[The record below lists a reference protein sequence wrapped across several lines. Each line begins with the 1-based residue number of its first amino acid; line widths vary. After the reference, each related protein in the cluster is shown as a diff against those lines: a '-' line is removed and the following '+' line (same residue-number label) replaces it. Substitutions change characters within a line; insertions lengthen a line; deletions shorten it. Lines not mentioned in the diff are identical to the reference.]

1 MSLGYKRDHDAGDGH
16 RIRKPVMFERAGR
29 YLRAAFTYHWN
40 LLYVGAGTAVAL
52 ISGRP
57 DVVLPLIAAGE
68 ILYLAKMFTNDR
80 FRAAVDAQEAKSR
93 RASETA
99 DTRAAYDRIRA
110 SLPRNLLQR
119 FDQLRSHCLKLV
131 DLAGSMGGPGGG
143 GGDRGS
149 IESLERL
156 LWGYLRMIWN
166 AAKLSEF
173 LDHTDDRAI
182 RGRINELERRLA
194 TLPADDSS
202 SSLRAALEDN
212 LRTSRERLEN
222 IEEARR
228 KLEVVAADIERSESK
243 IAALAERAVARSDLT
258 DIAQR
263 VDEVAEGMR
272 RTDETMRQLHLPPEL
287 EELDEPPA
295 LLREEA

>member
-1 MSLGYKRDHDAGDGH
+1 
-16 RIRKPVMFERAGR
+16 MFERAGR

-40 LLYVGAGTAVAL
+40 LLYVGAGAAVAV

-57 DVVLPLIAAGE
+57 DVVLPLVVAGE
-68 ILYLAKMFTNDR
+68 VFFLARMFTNER
-80 FRAAVDAQEAKSR
+80 FRAAIDAQDAKSK
-93 RASETA
+93 RASESA
-99 DTRAAYDRIRA
+99 DTRAAYDRIRG
-110 SLPRNLLQR
+110 SLPKNLLRR
-119 FDQLRSHCLKLV
+119 FDQLRAHCLKLV
-131 DLAGSMGGPGGG
+131 DLAGSMGGPNST

-149 IESLERL
+149 VESLERL

-173 LDHTDDRAI
+173 LEHTDDQAI
-182 RGRINELERRLA
+182 RERITELERRLA
-194 TLPADDSS
+194 ELPTDDSAA
-202 SSLRAALEDN
+202 SLRAALEDN
-212 LRTSRERLEN
+212 LHTSRERLEN

-243 IAALAERAVARSDLT
+243 IAALAERAVARRDVA

-272 RTDETMRQLHLPPEL
+272 QTDATMRQLQLPPEL
-287 EELDEPPA
+287 EDFEEPPA

>member
-1 MSLGYKRDHDAGDGH
+1 
-16 RIRKPVMFERAGR
+16 MFERAGR

-40 LLYVGAGTAVAL
+40 LLYVGAGTAAAL

-57 DVVLPLIAAGE
+57 DVVLPLVAAGE
-68 ILYLAKMFTNDR
+68 VFYLAKMFTSDR
-80 FRAAVDAQEAKSR
+80 FRAAIDAQDAKAR
-93 RASETA
+93 RESETA
-99 DTRAAYDRIRA
+99 DTRAAYDRIRS
-110 SLPRNLLQR
+110 SLPKNLLRR
-119 FDQLRSHCLKLV
+119 FDKLRAHCLKLTE
-131 DLAGSMGGPGGG
+131 LAGSMGGSGVGSG
-143 GGDRGS
+143 RGS

-173 LDHTDDRAI
+173 LDHTDDQAI
-182 RGRINELERRLA
+182 RERIADLEQRLA
-194 TLPADDSS
+194 ELSGNESS
-202 SSLRAALEDN
+202 ATLRASLEDN
-212 LRTSRERLEN
+212 LLTSRERLAN

-228 KLEVVAADIERSESK
+228 KLEVVAADIERAESK
-243 IAALAERAVARSDLT
+243 IAAIAEGAVAHRDIS

-272 RTDETMRQLHLPPEL
+272 QTDATMRQLQLPPEL
-287 EELDEPPA
+287 EDFEEPPA

>member
-1 MSLGYKRDHDAGDGH
+1 
-16 RIRKPVMFERAGR
+16 MFEQAGR
-29 YLRAAFTYHWN
+29 YLKAAFTYHWN

-68 ILYLAKMFTNDR
+68 VFYLAKMFTNDR
-80 FRAAVDAQEAKSR
+80 FRAAVDAQDAKAQR
-93 RASETA
+93 ESETA

-110 SLPRNLLQR
+110 SLPKNLLRR
-119 FDQLRSHCLKLV
+119 FDQLRAHCLKLV
-131 DLAGSMGGPGGG
+131 ELAGSMGGPHTG

-149 IESLERL
+149 VESLERL

-173 LDHTDDRAI
+173 LDHTDDQVI
-182 RGRINELERRLA
+182 REQITDLERRLA
-194 TLPADDSS
+194 ELSPGDGSAA
-202 SSLRAALEDN
+202 LRAALEDN

-243 IAALAERAVARSDLT
+243 IAALAEGAVARRDVTDL
-258 DIAQR
+258 AQR

-272 RTDETMRQLHLPPEL
+272 QTDETMRQLQLPPAL
-287 EELDEPPA
+287 EDYDEPPA

>member
-1 MSLGYKRDHDAGDGH
+1 
-16 RIRKPVMFERAGR
+16 MFERTGR

-40 LLYVGAGTAVAL
+40 LLYVGAGAAVAL

-68 ILYLAKMFTNDR
+68 IFYLAKMYTNDR
-80 FRAAVDAQEAKSR
+80 FRASVDAQDAKAR

-99 DTRAAYDRIRA
+99 DTRAAYERIRS
-110 SLPRNLLQR
+110 SLPKHLVRR
-119 FDQLRSHCLKLV
+119 FDQLRTHCLKLV
-131 DLAGSMGGPGGG
+131 ELAGSMGGPSGIGQE
-143 GGDRGS
+143 RGS
-149 IESLERL
+149 VDSLERL

-182 RGRINELERRLA
+182 REQIADLERRLA
-194 TLPADDSS
+194 ERPPSGSAD
-202 SSLRAALEDN
+202 SLRAALEDN

-243 IAALAERAVARSDLT
+243 IAALAERAVARRDVT
-258 DIAQR
+258 DIALR

-272 RTDETMRQLHLPPEL
+272 KTDETMRQLQLPPEL
-287 EELDEPPA
+287 EEFEDHPA